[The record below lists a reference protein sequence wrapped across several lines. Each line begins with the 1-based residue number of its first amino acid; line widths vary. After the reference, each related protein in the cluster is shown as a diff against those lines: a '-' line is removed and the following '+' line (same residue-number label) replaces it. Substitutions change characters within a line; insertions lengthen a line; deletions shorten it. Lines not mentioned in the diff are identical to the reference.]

1 MNVEGIISVSG
12 KPGLYKVLG
21 QTKNGVIVESLIDGK
36 KSAMSS
42 TSKMSALQDIAI
54 YTYTEELPLA
64 DVLDKIR
71 VKENGAPSIGHK
83 SSAAVL
89 SEYFKEV
96 LADYDEDRVY
106 TSDIKKV
113 ISWYNTLQKVGL
125 AVETVEAS
133 SDESSEPS
141 KKVAAKKP
149 AKQKQALNL
158 QPNQKPNLKLLRHLK
173 LKLEQRNKVLDSY
186 ILKML
191 F

>member
-21 QTKNGVIVESLIDGK
+21 QTKNGVIVESIMDGK

-71 VKENGAPSIGHK
+71 VKESGASSIGHK
-83 SSAAVL
+83 SSSSVL

-96 LADYDEDRVY
+96 LEDYDEDRVY

-125 AVETVEAS
+125 AIETIEES
-133 SDESSEPS
+133 SDESSDSS

-149 AKQKQALNL
+149 AKTKVIPKSAAKSKAK
-158 QPNQKPNLKLLRHLK
+158 KPKAAATPKAKIRTK
-173 LKLEQRNKVLDSY
+173 K
-186 ILKML
+186 
-191 F
+191 

>member
-12 KPGLYKVLG
+12 KPGLYKVIG
-21 QTKNGVIVESLIDGK
+21 QSKNGVIVESLMDGK

-54 YTYTEELPLA
+54 YTYTEELPLV

-71 VKENGAPSIGHK
+71 VKEGGAPSIGHK

-113 ISWYNTLQKVGL
+113 ISWYNTLQKVGM

-133 SDESSEPS
+133 SDESFEPS

-149 AKQKQALNL
+149 AKTKAS
-158 QPNQKPNLKLLRHLK
+158 PKSTAKSKVKPKSAATPKAKIRTK
-173 LKLEQRNKVLDSY
+173 K
-186 ILKML
+186 
-191 F
+191 

>member
-1 MNVEGIISVSG
+1 MHTFEF
-12 KPGLYKVLG
+12 
-21 QTKNGVIVESLIDGK
+21 TD
-36 KSAMSS
+36 
-42 TSKMSALQDIAI
+42 
-54 YTYTEELPLA
+54 EELECIRICVSNAPIPYDITKKKIPV

-96 LADYDEDRVY
+96 LVDYDEDRVY

-125 AVETVEAS
+125 AIETVEES

-141 KKVAAKKP
+141 QKVAAKKP
-149 AKQKQALNL
+149 AKTKAS
-158 QPNQKPNLKLLRHLK
+158 PKSTAK
-173 LKLEQRNKVLDSY
+173 LKAKAKAAETPKAKIRTK
-186 ILKML
+186 K
-191 F
+191 

>member
-21 QTKNGVIVESLIDGK
+21 QTKNGVIVESLINGK
-36 KSAMSS
+36 KSSISS
-42 TSKMSALQDIAI
+42 TSKMSALQDISI
-54 YTYTEELPLA
+54 YTYTEDLPLA

-89 SEYFKEV
+89 SEYFKEI

-106 TSDIKKV
+106 TSDIKKI

-125 AVETVEAS
+125 ALETVEVS
-133 SDESSEPS
+133 SDESFEPS
-141 KKVAAKKP
+141 KKIAVKKPVKTKSSPKSAAKSKAKP
-149 AKQKQALNL
+149 KSAATPKAKIRTK
-158 QPNQKPNLKLLRHLK
+158 K
-173 LKLEQRNKVLDSY
+173 
-186 ILKML
+186 
-191 F
+191 

>member
-12 KPGLYKVLG
+12 KPGLFKVLG

-36 KSAMSS
+36 KSSISS

-54 YTYTEELPLA
+54 YTYTEDLPLA

-71 VKENGAPSIGHK
+71 LKENGAPSIGHK

-89 SEYFKEV
+89 SEYFKEI

-106 TSDIKKV
+106 ISDIKKV

-125 AVETVEAS
+125 AVESDEAS
-133 SDESSEPS
+133 SDESSETS
-141 KKVAAKKP
+141 KKIASKKP
-149 AKQKQALNL
+149 AKIKSS
-158 QPNQKPNLKLLRHLK
+158 PKPAAKSKAKPKAAATPKAKIRTK
-173 LKLEQRNKVLDSY
+173 K
-186 ILKML
+186 
-191 F
+191 

>member
-21 QTKNGVIVESLIDGK
+21 QTKNGVIVESLMDGK

-42 TSKMSALQDIAI
+42 TSKISALQDIAI
-54 YTYTEELPLA
+54 YTYTKELPLA

-71 VKENGAPSIGHK
+71 LKEGGAPSIGHK

-125 AVETVEAS
+125 AVETFEES
-133 SDESSEPS
+133 PDESSEPS
-141 KKVAAKKP
+141 KKVTAKKP
-149 AKQKQALNL
+149 AKTKSSPKSTVKSKA
-158 QPNQKPNLKLLRHLK
+158 KPKAAATPKAKIRTK
-173 LKLEQRNKVLDSY
+173 K
-186 ILKML
+186 
-191 F
+191 

>member
-1 MNVEGIISVSG
+1 MNVEGIIAVSG

-21 QTKNGVIVESLIDGK
+21 QSKNGVIVESLMDGK
-36 KSAMSS
+36 KSAISS

-54 YTYTEELPLA
+54 YTYTEELPLV

-71 VKENGAPSIGHK
+71 VKEGGAPSIGHK

-89 SEYFKEV
+89 SEYFKGILE
-96 LADYDEDRVY
+96 DYDEDRVY

-125 AVETVEAS
+125 AVETIEKS
-133 SDESSEPS
+133 SDESSESS

-149 AKQKQALNL
+149 VKTKAIPKSAA
-158 QPNQKPNLKLLRHLK
+158 K
-173 LKLEQRNKVLDSY
+173 LKVKTKAAATPKAKIRTK
-186 ILKML
+186 K
-191 F
+191 

>member
-1 MNVEGIISVSG
+1 MNIEGIIAVSG
-12 KPGLYKVLG
+12 KPGLFKVIG
-21 QTKNGVIVESLIDGK
+21 QTKNGVIVESLMDGK

-42 TSKMSALQDIAI
+42 TSKISALQDIAI

-71 VKENGAPSIGHK
+71 VKEGGTSSIGHK

-89 SEYFKEV
+89 SEYFKGILE
-96 LADYDEDRVY
+96 DYDEDRVY

-125 AVETVEAS
+125 AVETIVES
-133 SDESSEPS
+133 SDESSESS

-149 AKQKQALNL
+149 AKTKAI
-158 QPNQKPNLKLLRHLK
+158 PKSAAKSKAKPKAAATS
-173 LKLEQRNKVLDSY
+173 KVK
-186 ILKML
+186 IRTKK
-191 F
+191 

>member
-21 QTKNGVIVESLIDGK
+21 QTKNGVIVEGLLDSK

-71 VKENGAPSIGHK
+71 VKEEGKPSISHK
-83 SSAAVL
+83 SSASVL

-133 SDESSEPS
+133 SNESSESS
-141 KKVAAKKP
+141 KKVAAKKSV
-149 AKQKQALNL
+149 KTDRKS
-158 QPNQKPNLKLLRHLK
+158 
-173 LKLEQRNKVLDSY
+173 VV
-186 ILKML
+186 
-191 F
+191 

>member
-1 MNVEGIISVSG
+1 MNLEGIISVSG

-21 QTKNGVIVESLIDGK
+21 QMKNGVIVESLVDGK
-36 KSAMSS
+36 KSAMS

-54 YTYTEELPLA
+54 YTYTEELPLV

-71 VKENGAPSIGHK
+71 VKEGGTPSIGHK

-106 TSDIKKV
+106 ISDIKKV

-149 AKQKQALNL
+149 AKTKVSPKSAAKSKA
-158 QPNQKPNLKLLRHLK
+158 KPKAAATPKAKIRTK
-173 LKLEQRNKVLDSY
+173 K
-186 ILKML
+186 
-191 F
+191 

>member
-1 MNVEGIISVSG
+1 MNLEGIISVSG

-36 KSAMSS
+36 KSAISS

-54 YTYTEELPLA
+54 YTYTEELPLV

-96 LADYDEDRVY
+96 LEDYDEDRVY
-106 TSDIKKV
+106 ISDIKKI

-125 AVETVEAS
+125 AVKNLEES

-141 KKVAAKKP
+141 KKVAVKKSAKTKLSPNSMAKSKAKP
-149 AKQKQALNL
+149 KATAA
-158 QPNQKPNLKLLRHLK
+158 P
-173 LKLEQRNKVLDSY
+173 KVK
-186 ILKML
+186 IRTKK
-191 F
+191 

>member
-1 MNVEGIISVSG
+1 MNLEGIISVSG
-12 KPGLYKVLG
+12 KPGLFKVIG

-96 LADYDEDRVY
+96 LVDYDEDRVY

-125 AVETVEAS
+125 AIETIEAS
-133 SDESSEPS
+133 SDESSKSS
-141 KKVAAKKP
+141 KKVTAKKP
-149 AKQKQALNL
+149 AKTKAI
-158 QPNQKPNLKLLRHLK
+158 PKSIAKSKAKPKSSATPKAKIRTK
-173 LKLEQRNKVLDSY
+173 K
-186 ILKML
+186 
-191 F
+191 

>member
-1 MNVEGIISVSG
+1 MNVEGIILVSG

-21 QTKNGVIVESLIDGK
+21 QTKNGVIVESLMDGK
-36 KSAMSS
+36 KSAISS

-54 YTYTEELPLA
+54 YTYTEELPLV

-96 LADYDEDRVY
+96 LVDYDEDRVY

-125 AVETVEAS
+125 AIETVEES

-141 KKVAAKKP
+141 KKVPANKRAKTKSSPKSAAKSNAKP
-149 AKQKQALNL
+149 KSAAISKAKIRTK
-158 QPNQKPNLKLLRHLK
+158 K
-173 LKLEQRNKVLDSY
+173 
-186 ILKML
+186 
-191 F
+191 

>member
-36 KSAMSS
+36 KSSISS

-54 YTYTEELPLA
+54 YTYTEDLPLA

-71 VKENGAPSIGHK
+71 LKENGAPSIGHK

-89 SEYFKEV
+89 SEYFKEI

-106 TSDIKKV
+106 TSDIKKI
-113 ISWYNTLQKVGL
+113 ISWYNILQKVGL
-125 AVETVEAS
+125 AVENVEVS
-133 SDESSEPS
+133 SDESSETS
-141 KKVAAKKP
+141 KKVAAKKV
-149 AKQKQALNL
+149 AKTKAS
-158 QPNQKPNLKLLRHLK
+158 PKSTVKIKASPKSTVKIKASPKSATTSKAKIRTK
-173 LKLEQRNKVLDSY
+173 K
-186 ILKML
+186 
-191 F
+191 

>member
-36 KSAMSS
+36 KSAISS
-42 TSKMSALQDIAI
+42 NSKMSALKDIAI
-54 YTYTEELPLA
+54 YTYTEDLPLA

-83 SSAAVL
+83 SSAVVL
-89 SEYFKEV
+89 SKYFKEV

-125 AVETVEAS
+125 ASETVKAS
-133 SDESSEPS
+133 SDESSETS
-141 KKVAAKKP
+141 KKVAVKKP
-149 AKQKQALNL
+149 AKTKSSPKSAAKSKA
-158 QPNQKPNLKLLRHLK
+158 KPKAAATPKAKIRTK
-173 LKLEQRNKVLDSY
+173 K
-186 ILKML
+186 
-191 F
+191 